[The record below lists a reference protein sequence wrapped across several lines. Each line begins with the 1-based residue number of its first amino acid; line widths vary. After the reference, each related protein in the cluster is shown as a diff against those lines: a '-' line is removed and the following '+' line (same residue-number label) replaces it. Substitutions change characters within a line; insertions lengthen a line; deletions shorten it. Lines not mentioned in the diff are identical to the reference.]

1 MKSGTKTN
9 NGGTGY
15 TEIIHLLDSS
25 DTEDDDGT
33 TTKVTTTKFR
43 VLEDNCLLILDS
55 DDEDNINQACAATSS
70 TITALPLTGLLAT
83 AGTPKGGSGRLKR
96 TTAADKENAPTKN
109 SQNTNADE
117 DVQDGD
123 KKPAAQKKTKFEQNN
138 NNTNHNSAPD
148 DDDVM
153 AVPAPP
159 TAFVPAVA
167 ASAVMPHKHGNK
179 NEDDN
184 DEIELVGHTGHNAL
198 SDFPHSRENCVQHV
212 FQLDPQK
219 FCPNCYC
226 VSYFLFSNLLILLF
240 GLQRKCRSNDF
251 LYILLLLL
259 LIIIYIILDQ
269 KKQKYNSLCVIFLPP
284 TALCGRNIVWRHI
297 PVHVGRPN
305 ENGKRRAG
313 VLQRNNHNS
322 YLSRRRSIIP
332 HSIVVLPILC
342 DDRDSYP

>member
-83 AGTPKGGSGRLKR
+83 AGTPKGGSGRRKR
-96 TTAADKENAPTKN
+96 TAADKENAPTKN

-138 NNTNHNSAPD
+138 NNTNNNIAD

-153 AVPAPP
+153 AVSAPP
-159 TAFVPAVA
+159 PAFVPAVA
-167 ASAVMPHKHGNK
+167 AAVSAVMPHKHGTENDDE
-179 NEDDN
+179 EDD

-226 VSYFLFSNLLILLF
+226 VSSYFFFQSINTF
-240 GLQRKCRSNDF
+240 FVWTPKKM
-251 LYILLLLL
+251 
-259 LIIIYIILDQ
+259 Q
-269 KKQKYNSLCVIFLPP
+269 K
-284 TALCGRNIVWRHI
+284 
-297 PVHVGRPN
+297 
-305 ENGKRRAG
+305 
-313 VLQRNNHNS
+313 
-322 YLSRRRSIIP
+322 
-332 HSIVVLPILC
+332 
-342 DDRDSYP
+342 